1 MKRINRSCLLP
12 VLGLTAVLWAGSPAP
27 AVAQQVIQLK
37 DQTVIRGQVV
47 EMTNNTYRIKTP
59 SLGEVKIPADQV
71 MSIVNES
78 VAPPAGA
85 PVPAAPRAPAIRE
98 GHRPTPAPAARPPA
112 TGRTDDLGSQQK
124 EVNTRVQ
131 SMMMDGG
138 FLNKVTGLG
147 DSSEMQDILGDP
159 EVMNAIQSGDYEYL
173 MKNEKMQRL
182 MDSQDIQ
189 DLLGDVEP

>member
-1 MKRINRSCLLP
+1 MKRNTHSCLLP
-12 VLGLTAVLWAGSPAP
+12 VLGLTVLLWAGSTAP
-27 AVAQQVIQLK
+27 ATAQQVIQLK

-71 MSIVNES
+71 LAIVNES

-85 PVPAAPRAPAIRE
+85 PVPTAPRAPAVRE
-98 GHRPTPAPAARPPA
+98 GHRPAARPTAPS
-112 TGRTDDLGSQQK
+112 GRTDNLGAQQK

-189 DLLGDVEP
+189 DLLGEVEP